1 MTLGGSASASSAR
14 PGDGQG
20 RAASQSRRG
29 HAASTRLTGVVA
41 FTRRPAHPVE
51 RRTPCRLRTVPP
63 RAPTQTHL
71 LERRLRL
78 TWASIPAEIAS
89 VAPEPSAGVGAGRPG
104 RPLPGASRPDQAR
117 VVLSVRVGSRARRI
131 PVAGGYVKRG
141 VVLSRL
147 HPLIHR
153 TTSDRTVLLVL
164 VVPPAFTE
172 SQGAEAPLASST
184 PGTRTRRPPSS
195 SKSRIIRR
203 STPRTTGTTT
213 ASPGG
218 DRTRC
223 RRLSG
228 RARGTGFPGGPSHSR
243 PRSHGAGGTVPAT
256 YSCIGTSPFA
266 QAAMTGSTMR
276 QDSSASSPRMKSIGS
291 LCSIASTRFA

>member
-1 MTLGGSASASSAR
+1 VPASHGPSPRSDTDSSTRAPAATHVGEHPGRDSLGG
-14 PGDGQG
+14 P
-20 RAASQSRRG
+20 RAVDWRWSWPTWSTTSRR
-29 HAASTRLTGVVA
+29 
-41 FTRRPAHPVE
+41 
-51 RRTPCRLRTVPP
+51 
-63 RAPTQTHL
+63 
-71 LERRLRL
+71 
-78 TWASIPAEIAS
+78 I
-89 VAPEPSAGVGAGRPG
+89 SAGSDACCSLRPSGIPRPPHPG
-104 RPLPGASRPDQAR
+104 RGWLRER
-117 VVLSVRVGSRARRI
+117 GS
-131 PVAGGYVKRG
+131 
-141 VVLSRL
+141 LSRDYT
-147 HPLIHR
+147 PLIHR